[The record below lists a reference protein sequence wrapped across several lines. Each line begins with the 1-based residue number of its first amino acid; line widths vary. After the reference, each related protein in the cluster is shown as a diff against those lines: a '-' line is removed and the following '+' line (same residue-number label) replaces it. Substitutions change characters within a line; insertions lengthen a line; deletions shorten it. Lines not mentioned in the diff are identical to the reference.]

1 MPIPGPLV
9 LEKLM
14 DGGQKG
20 VRRPVNPRLPLLI
33 AVLCAAI
40 VVVLTW
46 CDGSSNRIAND
57 FSAAAQISLSN
68 HVNTVSFSAVTQF
81 KWDKVYIFTPY
92 TGQTE
97 IDTALGYHWSSSAK
111 NRIAESETESLIVF
125 TRNGKVVQYVEFPR
139 SLGSFESS
147 LTYPGMSLPF
157 GADIFTATQD
167 KKDGGVIYIPRSAG
181 KLQ

>member
-1 MPIPGPLV
+1 MAG
-9 LEKLM
+9 E
-14 DGGQKG
+14 QKG
-20 VRRPVNPRLPLLI
+20 VRRPVNPRLPLFI

-46 CDGSSNRIAND
+46 WDGSSNRIAND
-57 FSAAAQISLSN
+57 FSAVAQISLSN

-125 TRNGKVVQYVEFPR
+125 TRNGKVFQYCEVNR
-139 SLGSFESS
+139 NLGDFESLNS
-147 LTYPGMSLPF
+147 GMSFLF
-157 GADIFTATQD
+157 GADNFNVQKNNKTGPLIYTPKSKDATH
-167 KKDGGVIYIPRSAG
+167 
-181 KLQ
+181 